1 MTYSLLLTP
10 GVNYSTNA
18 SSITPVEITGR
29 VATAACEISGY
40 KSPVISIKNKAW
52 GLNSRLI
59 LVYGGLFSLLGIDI
73 PGYCQSGCRHIV
85 SYGGLAQT
93 SVVVYCTIESKSPN
107 SITPYI
113 TFNGLTDDAELG
125 PFRLKTSQNGVFIW
139 GGSHTSRP
147 NQRLQMVG
155 EKSPSGGFVPFDG
168 ITPWK
173 LNRYQQGNIW
183 FRHINSEDG
192 RKISAAP
199 YTASAAWTLYVN

>member
-1 MTYSLLLTP
+1 MP
-10 GVNYSTNA
+10 
-18 SSITPVEITGR
+18 
-29 VATAACEISGY
+29 
-40 KSPVISIKNKAW
+40 
-52 GLNSRLI
+52 
-59 LVYGGLFSLLGIDI
+59 GIDI
-73 PGYCQSGCRHIV
+73 LGYCQSGCRHIV

-93 SVVVYCTIESKSPN
+93 SVVVYCTIESESPN

-113 TFNGLTDDAELG
+113 TFNGLTDDAESG

-183 FRHINSEDG
+183 IRHINSEDG

-199 YTASAAWTLYVN
+199 YTASAAWTLHVNWFFNLNLILCDGHLRSGMKSNWHHYGYSKKVYRRKCPTCSNCPH